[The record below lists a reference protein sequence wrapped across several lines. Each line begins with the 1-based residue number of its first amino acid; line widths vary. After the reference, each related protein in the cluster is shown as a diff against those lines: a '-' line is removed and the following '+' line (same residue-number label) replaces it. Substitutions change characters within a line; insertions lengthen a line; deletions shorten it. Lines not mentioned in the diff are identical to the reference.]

1 MSPARV
7 FAPLCIGL
15 LAGVGCDAAS
25 PPDTNVASGSPD
37 ASGGATSDAGG
48 GSADAEA
55 AAPAPGEPT
64 DGADASGD
72 GGGSTVADASIAEA
86 GIDAT
91 SGGPSDGGDAA
102 TATLPAR
109 VLLYYLGAVPTIS
122 MQSMTA
128 QLAFYAQTLSGWGFA
143 SDQSVDP
150 TTISDSNLQ
159 RYAALAMVNTCF
171 EPFGMGKPDTPQS
184 QAIQAFLRRGGGLF
198 GTHCADVTFAGQNP
212 PALYNQLIGGR
223 GGNGYFEGQNNCR
236 KLADHPSTAA
246 LPATFSFTGNL
257 DNTDFLAAD
266 STVLV
271 KCTWVEPNGAD
282 VAVSWYRTEGAG
294 RVFYTDFA
302 KIDTDLT
309 DPVIGPHVTAGLS
322 WVLQR

>member
-1 MSPARV
+1 MSLARV

-15 LAGVGCDAAS
+15 LAGVGCDASS
-25 PPDTNVASGSPD
+25 PQETNLESGSPD
-37 ASGGATSDAGG
+37 ASGGAMSDAGG
-48 GSADAEA
+48 DSVEDTAAHPGFADAEA
-55 AAPAPGEPT
+55 EAPAEPT
-64 DGADASGD
+64 DGADASDD
-72 GGGSTVADASIAEA
+72 GGGSTVADASGADA
-86 GIDAT
+86 GRDAT
-91 SGGPSDGGDAA
+91 SS
-102 TATLPAR
+102 LPAR

-122 MQSMTA
+122 SQSIMA
-128 QLAFYAQTLSGWGFA
+128 QLAFYAQTLTGWGFA

-159 RYAALAMVNTCF
+159 HYAALAMVNTCF
-171 EPFGMGKPDTPQS
+171 APFGMGQPDTPQS

-223 GGNGYFEGQNNCR
+223 GGNGFFQGQNNCR

-246 LPATFSFTGNL
+246 LAATFSFTGNL

-271 KCTWVEPNGAD
+271 KCTWVTPNGAD
-282 VAVSWYRTEGAG
+282 VNVSWYRTEGAG

-302 KIDTDLT
+302 KVEGDLH